1 MILSLK
7 KIDQEMKNRDM
18 PDIPQPFSRLRDG
31 ETVVMIEPCC
41 DVVDKLALMHEQ
53 GDSVIDM
60 FKDGFI
66 ELKEE
71 VECEKPPGV
80 RVIRPQ
86 WKKTRG

>member
-1 MILSLK
+1 
-7 KIDQEMKNRDM
+7 
-18 PDIPQPFSRLRDG
+18 
-31 ETVVMIEPCC
+31 
-41 DVVDKLALMHEQ
+41 
-53 GDSVIDM
+53 M